1 MCDTLYRK
9 TPDGY
14 IFGKNSDRGPNE
26 PNLALFY
33 PRMEHKEKTLKC
45 TYIEIEQVPKTTPFI
60 SSNRVGCGAGKWG

>member
-26 PNLALFY
+26 PNLALFIRGWNIRKR
-33 PRMEHKEKTLKC
+33 P
-45 TYIEIEQVPKTTPFI
+45 
-60 SSNRVGCGAGKWG
+60 